1 MPRRPPS
8 SPLQLLGTTDHIGG
22 SRHHYAGCLLLAAF
36 RESQAMRPNL
46 RVKRKLIVEPI
57 GLTAEELLKPTT
69 GLLLFGNEH
78 PLELE
83 IGAGKGTF
91 MTDQAKA
98 RPDVNFLG
106 LEKARKYWMYA
117 ADRLRR
123 NGCLNARMILGDASA
138 VVSEIL
144 ADASLSAVHV
154 YFPDPWPKKRHHK
167 RRLIQR
173 SFLEQVERVLEPGGR
188 LQIVTDYEDYYQ
200 HIEYTV
206 RESQLTETEYSTPG
220 SAGEGEIV
228 GTNFE
233 RKYRREGRPF
243 YAIAATK
250 E

>member
-1 MPRRPPS
+1 
-8 SPLQLLGTTDHIGG
+8 
-22 SRHHYAGCLLLAAF
+22 
-36 RESQAMRPNL
+36 MRPNL
-46 RVKRKLIVEPI
+46 RIKRKLIVEPI
-57 GLTAEELLKPTT
+57 GLTAEELPKPTT

-83 IGAGKGTF
+83 IGSGKGTF

-123 NGCLNARMILGDASA
+123 NGCLNTRMILGDAA
-138 VVSEIL
+138 VVLSEIL

-167 RRLIQR
+167 RRLIQPD
-173 SFLEQVERVLEPGGR
+173 FLEQVGRVLEPKGR
-188 LQIVTDYEDYYQ
+188 LQVVTDYEDYFL
-200 HIEYTV
+200 HIEQAV
-206 RESQLTETEYSTPG
+206 RESSLIETDYRTPG
-220 SAGEGEIV
+220 SAGDGEIV

-243 YAIAATK
+243 YAIAAIK
-250 E
+250 P